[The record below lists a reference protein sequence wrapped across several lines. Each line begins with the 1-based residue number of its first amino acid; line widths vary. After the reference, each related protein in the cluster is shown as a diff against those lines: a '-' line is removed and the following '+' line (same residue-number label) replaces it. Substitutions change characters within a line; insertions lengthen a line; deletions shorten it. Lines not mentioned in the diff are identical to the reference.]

1 MWFHKI
7 SVIISVA
14 IAVVALGFA
23 LLFSCINKEFATDIF
38 INIFSGGLLSA
49 AISIIGYFHERKRT
63 LEDFWTHGHKAIN
76 NINRFEWDGDIN
88 RSMDIVLS
96 MNDFDNSAF
105 DSAFGN
111 MSFIFHDKKTKK
123 CIYTKIY
130 KPILDIRDAIPRAA
144 FHFKEYKKAANG
156 NSVMMKQF
164 IKELDSLIMETKRST
179 LQHEDGT
186 TTDCTGRYN
195 KIVSAV
201 KDEFNGRYYKIMYPC
216 TKREEA

>member
-14 IAVVALGFA
+14 ITIVALGFA

-63 LEDFWTHGHKAIN
+63 LEDFWTHGHKVIN

-111 MSFIFHDKKTKK
+111 LSFLFHDKKTRKY
-123 CIYTKIY
+123 IYTKIY
-130 KPILDIRDAIPRAA
+130 KPILDILNAIPRAA
-144 FHFKEYKKAANG
+144 FHFKEYRKAVHG
-156 NSVMMKQF
+156 NSGVMQQF
-164 IKELDSLIMETKRST
+164 IEELDSLIMETKHST
-179 LQHEDGT
+179 FRHEDGT
-186 TTDCTGRYN
+186 TTDCTARHN
-195 KIVSAV
+195 KIVSV
-201 KDEFNGRYYKIMYPC
+201 IKDEFCGRYYKIMYPC
-216 TKREEA
+216 KKREEA